1 MATPTKRARA
11 LPIAIKSPSGDAIT
25 VAIGPSGQTTIR
37 SADATKAQ
45 LGSITVRGLTHA
57 QATSKKRGFWGR
69 LWDGI
74 KAAARKLVDAVTFDL
89 GGATCRPSASVG
101 MTKGKVTQVTVG
113 ISCTN

>member
-1 MATPTKRARA
+1 MRLA
-11 LPIAIKSPSGDAIT
+11 LKSPAGDALT

-37 SADATKAQ
+37 SADAAKGQ

-101 MTKGKVTQVTVG
+101 VTKGRVTQVTVG

>member
-1 MATPTKRARA
+1 MALT
-11 LPIAIKSPSGDAIT
+11 SPGGDQLA
-25 VAIGPSGQTTIR
+25 VSIGATGQTTIKF
-37 SADATKAQ
+37 ATAKRKE

-57 QATSKKRGFWGR
+57 EATSKSRGFWGR

-74 KAAARKLVDAVTFDL
+74 KAAANKVIDAVTFGI

-101 MTKGKVTQVTVG
+101 MKGQRVTQVTVG